1 MFLELFVKHK
11 VKIDW
16 NVSTLKELRS
26 GDILQKIYRRTFLEV
41 WYVLYVSYLLVIM
54 IVEQRK
60 VGFDQ

>member
-60 VGFDQ
+60 VVFD